1 MKFKTTINC
10 NGCLEKVTPVLENLP
25 GIESWSVDLNTPEK
39 ILTVKGNTVYKEQV
53 IEAVNKIGFKIEII
67 NEAD

>member
-25 GIESWSVDLNTPEK
+25 GIESWSVDLNDSEK
-39 ILTVKGNTVYKEQV
+39 ILTVKGKTVRKEQV
-53 IEAVNKIGFKIEII
+53 IEAVNKTGFKIEII

>member
-25 GIESWSVDLNTPEK
+25 GIESWSVDLNDSEK
-39 ILTVKGNTVYKEQV
+39 ILHG
-53 IEAVNKIGFKIEII
+53 
-67 NEAD
+67 